1 VNATHTWVVGSGGL
15 LGASVTREA
24 RRRGHHVHT
33 SAIPW
38 SDRSLAEET
47 LLQRCSAFF
56 DSFRTG
62 AWNVVWAAGA
72 GVNGTSA
79 AQFAEENDLI
89 RTVLARVES
98 VAADRA
104 DTGTVFL
111 ASSAGGVYAGAP
123 GAPHDEETPPIP
135 LGDYGF
141 AKLQSESVATEFG
154 IRTGVNVVVGRFAN
168 LYGPGQNLAKP
179 QGLISHLCRGYL
191 MASPVSIYVPMDTL
205 RDYLYV
211 SDAAEMV
218 ADALAVCAE
227 RRIAPTVKIFASG
240 EAVTIGS
247 ILGAC
252 RTVFRR
258 RPNVVLAASPLAAFQ
273 GRDLRLR
280 STVWPQIDRRT
291 HRTLPA
297 GIASTLF
304 ATRQALAVGR

>member
-1 VNATHTWVVGSGGL
+1 MTSTHTWVVGSGGL
-15 LGASVTREA
+15 LGAAVTREA
-24 RRRGHHVHT
+24 ERRRHRVYT
-33 SAIPW
+33 STIPW
-38 SDRSLAEET
+38 ADRLSAQYALQ
-47 LLQRCSAFF
+47 QRCAAFF
-56 DSFRTG
+56 DSFDG
-62 AWNVVWAAGA
+62 GHWNVVWAAGA

-79 AQFAEENDLI
+79 AQFEQENDLI
-89 RTVLARVES
+89 AAVLDHIEAL
-98 VAADRA
+98 AGQRA
-104 DTGTVFL
+104 CAGTVFL

-123 GAPHDEETPPIP
+123 GAPHHEGTQPVP
-135 LGDYGF
+135 LGDYGR
-141 AKLQSESVATEFG
+141 AKLHSEAIATAFG
-154 IRTGVNVVVGRFAN
+154 IRTGINVAIGRFAN

-218 ADALAVCAE
+218 ADVLAMSAE
-227 RRIAPTVKIFASG
+227 QSMPPTVKIFASG

-258 RPNVVLAASPLAAFQ
+258 RPNVVLAASPLAVFQ

-280 STVWPQIDRRT
+280 STVWPHIDRRT

-304 ATRQALAVGR
+304 ATRQALGVGR